1 MTASSLWQPITVG
14 RLSLPHRLALAP
26 MTRNRARPDGT
37 PGGLAALYYAQRASL
52 GLLISEGTQPSA
64 DGQGYLLT
72 PGIHT
77 PAHVEGW
84 RTVAEAVH
92 AEGGHLFLQLMHS
105 GRFAHPDNTPHHRQ
119 PVAPS
124 AISADVQIP
133 TPSGMQSTPV
143 PRALRTDE
151 IPGIVDEF
159 RTAAAAAID
168 AGADGVEIH
177 AANGYLLHQFL
188 SPNANHRTDDYGGS
202 VENRARLSIEVAAAV
217 AQEIGAD
224 RTGIRVSPAFPLGG
238 LDEGDRDAVVAQY
251 RHLVRELVPLEL
263 AYLHVH
269 HRADDAILRMIR
281 EEWPSTLLVAR
292 YGRTRETL
300 ADDVEAG
307 LADIAPLGK
316 FALANPDVVER
327 LRTGAPFNDI
337 DKATIYGGDATGY
350 TDYPALAR
358 V

>member
-1 MTASSLWQPITVG
+1 
-14 RLSLPHRLALAP
+14 
-26 MTRNRARPDGT
+26 
-37 PGGLAALYYAQRASL
+37 
-52 GLLISEGTQPSA
+52 
-64 DGQGYLLT
+64 
-72 PGIHT
+72 
-77 PAHVEGW
+77 
-84 RTVAEAVH
+84 
-92 AEGGHLFLQLMHS
+92 
-105 GRFAHPDNTPHHRQ
+105 
-119 PVAPS
+119 
-124 AISADVQIP
+124 
-133 TPSGMQSTPV
+133 MQTTPV
-143 PRALRTDE
+143 PRALRTEE
-151 IPGIVDEF
+151 IPGIVEEF
-159 RTAAAAAID
+159 RTAAAAAIE
-168 AGADGVEIH
+168 AGADGVEVH

-188 SPNANHRTDDYGGS
+188 SPSANHRTDDYGGS
-202 VENRARLSIEVAAAV
+202 VENRARLSVEVAAAI

-238 LDEGDRDAVVAQY
+238 LDEGDLDAVLAQY

-269 HRADDAILRMIR
+269 HRADDAVLRMIR

-327 LRTGAPFNDI
+327 LRAGAPFNDI
-337 DKATIYGGDATGY
+337 DRATIYGGDAAGY